1 MSTNLTRRSLILAA
15 PALGVAGLVGV
26 PLANADVRS
35 ARSTAALTITQ
46 AQTALA
52 GLDYYHGK
60 IDGQNGN
67 MTKRA
72 ASSFQI
78 HNCLAIDGNV
88 GPSTSDKLVAKV
100 KAVQTKVKVTA
111 DGSYGTGT
119 KAAVVTWQKAN
130 GLTGDGITGPSTMAK
145 MGITRL
151 VCGQGSAV
159 GGAITRAEAVRR
171 ADFWVRFPV
180 PYSMEKFENDQN
192 QKNYRTDCSGFVSLA
207 WHLASSTTT
216 YNMRDFANPIN
227 KADLKPGDVMNVPPS
242 ATREIGHV
250 RMFTKWVDSDR
261 YEVVEQAY
269 STKGTHRGVYSYA
282 ATYAEGYRPLRYKNI
297 S

>member
-15 PALGVAGLVGV
+15 PAVGVAGLIGV

-35 ARSTAALTITQ
+35 VRGATALSITA
-46 AQTALA
+46 AQTALT

-60 IDGQNGN
+60 VDGQNGR

-78 HNCLAIDGNV
+78 HNCLVVDGVV
-88 GPSTSDKLVAKV
+88 GPSTSSKLIAKV
-100 KAVQTKVKVTA
+100 KTVQSKVKVTA
-111 DGSYGTGT
+111 DGSYGSRT
-119 KAAVVTWQKAN
+119 KAAVTSWQKSH
-130 GLTGDGITGPSTMAK
+130 GLTADGIAGPSTMAK

-151 VCGQGSAV
+151 VCGKGSAV
-159 GGAITRAEAVRR
+159 GGAITRAEALRR
-171 ADFWVRFPV
+171 ADFWVRFPA
-180 PYSMEKFENDQN
+180 PYSMKKYEDDQN
-192 QKNYRTDCSGFVSLA
+192 QKDYRTDCSGFVSLA

-216 YNMRDFANPIN
+216 YRMRDFANPIH
-227 KADLKPGDVMNVPPS
+227 KGDLKPGDVMNVPPS
-242 ATREIGHV
+242 ANREIGHV
-250 RMFTKWVDSDR
+250 RMFTRWIDSDR

-282 ATYAEGYRPLRYKNI
+282 ATYAEGYRPLRYRNI
-297 S
+297 R